1 MRHAALFD
9 FDNTLIDGD
18 SQGLEVEY
26 FRRRREISLGRLAY
40 IALVYLLYKIKT
52 APKAALV
59 RSCIGAYRG
68 WEKQGLIEHGNH
80 FFREVTSHRFF
91 PEVIDRMREHKNR
104 GDLVAVLSAS
114 PAHLVGPAAKF
125 LGVDLLIATEIE
137 EDSDGRLTGRT
148 RGPVNIG
155 SVKAAAAGALL
166 EEHGIDPARCTAY
179 SDDQADLEFLLM
191 AGAAVAVN
199 PTRKLARIAEV
210 HGWEVIHPFSNG
222 RRLD

>member
-26 FRRRREISLGRLAY
+26 FRRHGDISFGRFAH
-40 IALVYLLYKIKT
+40 IALVYLLHTLKA

-68 WEKQGLIEHGNH
+68 RNYRELTEHGDR
-80 FFREVTSHRFF
+80 FFREMTSRRFF
-91 PEVIDRMREHKNR
+91 PEVVDRMRQHRER

-114 PAHLVGPAAKF
+114 PAHLVIPATRA
-125 LGVDLLIATEIE
+125 LGVDLVITTVIE
-137 EDSDGRLTGRT
+137 ADSGGSLTGHT

-155 SVKAAAAGALL
+155 SVKADAALALL
-166 EEHGIDPARCTAY
+166 AEHGIDPSHAVAY
-179 SDDQADLEFLLM
+179 SDDQADLEFLLA

-199 PTRKLARIAEV
+199 PTPRLARIAEKR
-210 HGWEVIHPFSNG
+210 GWEIIHPTITG
-222 RRLD
+222 DLD